1 MAGNID
7 ISVKKKK
14 ITEFMH
20 LNYVL
25 KDENINPGSV
35 SNPGVRS
42 LGAIRLELVFKEY
55 CIHGMGSVYLLTGHI
70 YEAL

>member
-1 MAGNID
+1 MQ
-7 ISVKKKK
+7 
-14 ITEFMH
+14 

-25 KDENINPGSV
+25 KDENINPGSI

-55 CIHGMGSVYLLTGHI
+55 CIHGMGCGYLLTGHI

>member
-1 MAGNID
+1 MQ
-7 ISVKKKK
+7 
-14 ITEFMH
+14 

-25 KDENINPGSV
+25 KDENINLGSV

-70 YEAL
+70 YEALQKLAIYMFNFTPEYKP